1 MVQDVTQKPDL
12 SYPVERPVQQ
22 PHRAAVGLPRPP
34 ASTQG
39 NAQSTP
45 ATHDEVV
52 HALQHISKELH
63 QAGDQLQISVDSDL
77 DRVIVKIV
85 DSQSGQ
91 VIRQIPAEELINLAK
106 QLKNLNGL
114 LVEKHA

>member
-22 PHRAAVGLPRPP
+22 PHPAAVELPRPP
-34 ASTQG
+34 VSTQG
-39 NAQSTP
+39 NTQSTP

-52 HALQHISKELH
+52 HAIQSISKELR
-63 QAGDQLQISVDSDL
+63 QTGDQLQISVDSDL

-85 DSQSGQ
+85 NSQSGQ
-91 VIRQIPAEELINLAK
+91 VTHRFLQRNSSTW
-106 QLKNLNGL
+106 QSSSRTSTGCS
-114 LVEKHA
+114 

>member
-22 PHRAAVGLPRPP
+22 PHRAAVELPRLPV
-34 ASTQG
+34 STQG
-39 NAQSTP
+39 NAQSTT
-45 ATHDEVV
+45 ATHKEVA
-52 HALQHISKELH
+52 HAIQHVSKELGD
-63 QAGDQLQISVDSDL
+63 AGRQLQMSVDSDL

-91 VIRQIPAEELINLAK
+91 VIRQIPAQDLINLAK
-106 QLKNLNGL
+106 QLKSLSGL
-114 LVEKHA
+114 LVEKHV